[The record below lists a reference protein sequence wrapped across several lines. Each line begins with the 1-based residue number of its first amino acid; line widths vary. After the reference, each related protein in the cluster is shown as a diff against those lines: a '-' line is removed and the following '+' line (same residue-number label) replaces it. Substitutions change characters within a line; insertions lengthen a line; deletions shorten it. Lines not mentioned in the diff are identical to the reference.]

1 MKSLLR
7 LMKGAGWLN
16 ILGMSAA
23 FAAIYIILVQVNY
36 DLGYNKQIKDVD
48 RIFVMRCEESGTAL
62 SRPFARRIIDQSAC
76 VEKVAITSLW
86 GAIRNPSFTVSIGES
101 ENEKEY
107 ELVGAEYTRDAL
119 DVFDFQPIAGSFE
132 GMATEAKVAV
142 SEEAA
147 KRLQLKAG
155 DVMNCRDKQRTIC
168 AIYKEKPE
176 NCLVG
181 KVEMVYC
188 DVIEKQDFDEDTNWS
203 YRHFVKLHSAAD
215 KEVFEANSIK
225 AVKELLAEELAE
237 DPEEKPS
244 QAEIDDIIESGK
256 IELVPLK
263 DFYFSKY
270 MAVGEHGNKVATYMF
285 LLVAGLILVIT
296 LINYVNFFLAQVPL
310 KLRSVNT
317 RKILGSSRTEL
328 VFNFMMESGV
338 LVLISLCLA
347 SVWVMLFK
355 QTVFI
360 EFLSSSI
367 DFSKHLSV
375 VVYTI
380 AVALIM
386 TLVSS
391 IYPAL
396 YTTSF
401 PMALALKGSMG
412 QANGNQTF
420 RYLLV
425 GFQFMVTLVF
435 VICTMLLKHQYDYM
449 MHYDMGFDKE
459 NLFTASIPSL
469 DDKQAILT
477 SELEKKA
484 VVKAVTWGDGLI
496 VNSDR
501 NQWGLTIK
509 GKDVEFVYYPVAY
522 NFLDVMGIKVTE
534 GRNFRPSDEQSEN
547 GIYIFNEKAKAE
559 FNLTLD
565 DLVRGHRAAVPIAGF
580 CTNFKYRP
588 LHYGEAPFAFYI
600 FGKHTEQTPS
610 HLYIR
615 SKAGATYQEVL
626 QAVKES
632 VVSVVPDYNVEK
644 IEIKFFD
651 EELGAQ
657 YKKERKLIQLIT
669 LFSILAIVI
678 SLMGI
683 IGLLLFETNYRRK
696 EIGIRRVHGAEIT
709 EILQM
714 FNMRFFAILL
724 VSFAIASPISYYVI
738 DYYYSTFA
746 YRASIPVWIFLA
758 AFALV
763 LVIMV
768 VVVTLSTYK
777 TAAENPS
784 ESLKSE

>member
-1 MKSLLR
+1 MKSLLK

-48 RIFVMRCEESGTAL
+48 RIYVIRCKESGTAL

-76 VEKVAITSLW
+76 VEKVGITSLR
-86 GAIRNPSFTVSIGES
+86 GAIHSPSFTVSIGDS
-101 ENEKEY
+101 ENGKEY
-107 ELVGAEYTRDAL
+107 KLIGAEYTRDAL
-119 DVFDFQPIAGSFE
+119 DVFGFQPIAGSFE
-132 GMATEAKVAV
+132 GMGTEEKVAV
-142 SEEAA
+142 SEEVAQ
-147 KRLQLKAG
+147 RLQLKVG
-155 DVMNCRDKQRTIC
+155 DVMNCRDKQRAIC
-168 AIYKEKPE
+168 AIYKAQPE

-181 KVEMVYC
+181 KLEMVYC
-188 DVIEKQDFDEDTNWS
+188 DVIEKQDFDEDTEWI
-203 YRHFVKLHSAAD
+203 YRHFVKLHSASD
-215 KEVFEANSIK
+215 KEVFEANSVK
-225 AVKELLAEELAE
+225 VVKELLDEELAE

-244 QAEIDDIIESGK
+244 QEEIDDVIESARIK
-256 IELVPLK
+256 LIPLK
-263 DFYFSKY
+263 DFYFSKSIG
-270 MAVGEHGNKVATYMF
+270 VGEQGNKTATYMF

-310 KLRSVNT
+310 NLRSVNT
-317 RKILGSSRTEL
+317 RKILGSSRSEL
-328 VFNFMMESGV
+328 VLRFMTESGV

-347 SVWVMLFK
+347 SVWVTLFK
-355 QTVFI
+355 QTSYI

-380 AVALIM
+380 AAALIM

-401 PMALALKGSMG
+401 PMALALKGNMG
-412 QANGNQTF
+412 QANGNQIF

-425 GFQFMVTLVF
+425 GFQFVVTLVF

-449 MHYDMGFDKE
+449 MHYDMGFNKE

-469 DDKQAILT
+469 NDKQTIIT

-484 VVKAVTWGDGLI
+484 EVKAVTWGDGLI
-496 VNSDR
+496 VNSNT
-501 NQWGLTIK
+501 NQWGVTFK
-509 GKDVEFVYYPVAY
+509 GKDVEFVCYPVAY

-534 GRNFRPSDEQSEN
+534 GRNFQLSDEQSEN

-580 CTNFKYRP
+580 CANFKYRP
-588 LHYGEAPFAFYI
+588 LQYGEAPFAFYI
-600 FGKHTEQTPS
+600 FGKHTERTPS

-626 QAVKES
+626 QAVKET
-632 VVSVVPDYNVEK
+632 VANVLPEVNVENLK
-644 IEIKFFD
+644 FQFFD

-669 LFSILAIVI
+669 LFSVLAIVI

-714 FNMRFFAILL
+714 FNKRFFMILL
-724 VSFAIASPISYYVI
+724 VSFAIAAPISYYVI

-758 AFALV
+758 AFVLV
-763 LVIMV
+763 LVITV

-784 ESLKSE
+784 ESLKI